1 MGRGF
6 RAGALRVDFVPGT
19 IDDRLM
25 KTIFDERRPVLSA
38 PQPLGVGF
46 ILGKEQLGRPLAGQP
61 GVAQLMMLHMHKTD
75 VFLARWLDGA
85 QHRSAGVCAPGPGVA
100 EPERGKQ
107 VQRCRL
113 WSTIGGAHPDQDV
126 KWIHFGVFHRDI
138 EVAVFRK
145 DARVHQFV
153 LEFIATTMAIGGD
166 KIRIREG
173 ALGILVQRFHVR
185 MRRGVVEKVVIFLH
199 IFAVVP
205 L

>member
-25 KTIFDERRPVLSA
+25 NTIFDERRPVLSA

-75 VFLARWLDGA
+75 VCLARWLDGA

-100 EPERGKQ
+100 EPERGKHS
-107 VQRCRL
+107 QRRRL
-113 WSTIGGAHPDQDV
+113 RSAVGGAHTDQYIERVD
-126 KWIHFGVFHRDI
+126 FGVFHADI
-138 EVAVFRK
+138 EVAVLRE
-145 DARVHQFV
+145 DARVDQFIFGF
-153 LEFIATTMAIGGD
+153 LAAPIAIRGD
-166 KIRIREG
+166 KVRIREG